1 MKETVRTIAAS
12 LSVVLQGATLLIL
25 LFRRH

>member
-12 LSVVLQGATLLIL
+12 LSVVLQIATLLII

>member
-12 LSVVLQGATLLIL
+12 LSVALQIATLLIL